1 MKHRTEEIAAI
12 VGGEHVLEGPEVPD
26 GHSGGDEGSLPLPL
40 AIARPGSAQEVER
53 LVVWA
58 NQTSTPLV
66 PVSSRGPHV
75 RGGTAPTVA
84 GALVVELTRLD
95 RILRVDRRNRMVVL
109 EPGVTWQQVELALA
123 PDGMRV
129 TPPLLPR
136 EGKSVVGSL
145 LEREPTLIP
154 RYNSSLPEP
163 LRDCGVVWGNG
174 VSMFTGEAGS
184 GPASLH
190 DQWQSGV
197 VQAEAKGP
205 AQTDFYR
212 LLTGAQGTMGIVTW
226 ASIKCELA
234 PVVHELSFAAA
245 DRFEELVPLVRGLC
259 LQRLGD
265 EIMVFDRRY
274 LERLLDPSDLPEW
287 TLVVGFGGRGRLPAE
302 RVRVR
307 REDASVLA
315 REHGVQLTD
324 SLARVSARAVR
335 EALLGMG
342 PLPATRPAGDRA
354 EVFFLSMLGEVP
366 RYLALMREVVAR
378 HGFAAA
384 ELGVYVQPQHQGVS
398 HHVEFSLPFDG
409 NDPGTRARAASL
421 VADAGAAL
429 ISAGAYFS
437 RPYGPWA
444 GPVYDRDPV
453 SRDALRR
460 VKRIFDP
467 NGVMNP
473 GKLCF
478 SVDGR
483 GGLTWLSR
491 TIAPT
496 PCAARAAR
504 TASGSRSTW

>member
-1 MKHRTEEIAAI
+1 M
-12 VGGEHVLEGPEVPD
+12 
-26 GHSGGDEGSLPLPL
+26 
-40 AIARPGSAQEVER
+40 QR

-58 NQTSTPLV
+58 NETATPLV
-66 PVSSRGPHV
+66 PVSSQRPHA
-75 RGGTAPTVA
+75 RGGTTPSVA
-84 GALVVELTRLD
+84 GALIVDLGRMNGVL
-95 RILRVDRRNRMVVL
+95 RIDRRNRIVVM
-109 EPGVTWQQVELALA
+109 EPGVSWQQLELALA
-123 PDGMRV
+123 PHGMRV
-129 TPPLLPR
+129 TSPLLPR

-154 RYNSSLPEP
+154 RYNSALPEP
-163 LRDCGVVWGNG
+163 LRDCGVVWGSAA
-174 VSMFTGEAGS
+174 SMFTGEAGA

-190 DQWQSGV
+190 DQWLSGV

-226 ASIKCELA
+226 ASVKCELA
-234 PVVHELSFAAA
+234 PVVHELRFAAA

-265 EIMVFDRRY
+265 EVMVFDRGY
-274 LERLLDPSDLPEW
+274 LQRLLGPGDLPEW
-287 TLVVGFGGRGRLPAE
+287 ALVVGFGGRGRLPEE

-307 REDASVLA
+307 REDAAALA
-315 REHGVQLTD
+315 REHGVRLSDT
-324 SLARVSARAVR
+324 LASVSAGAVR
-335 EALLGMG
+335 EALLGAG
-342 PLPATRPAGDRA
+342 PQPATRAAGGRA
-354 EVFFLSMLGEVP
+354 EVFFLSKLGEVP
-366 RYLALMREVVAR
+366 RLLALMREVVVE

-384 ELGVYVQPQHQGVS
+384 DLGVYVQPQHQGAS

-409 NDPGTRARAASL
+409 DDPGTRARAASL
-421 VADAGAAL
+421 VADGGAAL
-429 ISAGAYFS
+429 IAAGAYFS

-444 GPVYDRDPV
+444 QPVYDRDPV

-478 SVDGR
+478 AAAGR
-483 GGLTWLSR
+483 E
-491 TIAPT
+491 A
-496 PCAARAAR
+496 
-504 TASGSRSTW
+504 